1 MLCDLCERVSRRAR
15 KAHMGGRRLVLKLRD
30 PSFYTTTHGHTL
42 PRLIDSAEDLFAV
55 SRVLLRDT
63 RFWRRGVRLLGV
75 SLQRLAD
82 TRSMRQLCFDFD
94 RRSQRTSP
102 VVDRINRR
110 YGDHAIGLA
119 RSLEAKRRR
128 RGGPDFP
135 SFQAPSELRRSGS

>member
-1 MLCDLCERVSRRAR
+1 VSRRAR
-15 KAHMGGRRLVLKLRD
+15 RANMGGRRLVLRLRD

-42 PRLIDSAEDLFAV
+42 PRLIDSAEDLFAAAC
-55 SRVLLRDT
+55 VLLQET

-75 SLQRLAD
+75 SLQRLSD
-82 TRSMRQLCFDFD
+82 TQQARQLCFDFD

-102 VVDRINRR
+102 VVDSINRR

-128 RGGPDFP
+128 RGAHDFP
-135 SFQAPSELRRSGS
+135 SFQPPANLGGV